1 MRLLLDTHAFLWYMA
16 GDPQLS
22 VNAKES
28 IDDRSNKRHLSTAS
42 LWEMAIKYSN
52 GKLKLIEPYELLI
65 PRLLRVNAIKILS
78 IKLKHTKEVANLP
91 CPDRKHR
98 DPFDRLIIA
107 QSKVEN
113 IPLISIDSK
122 FDVYGIQRVW

>member
-22 VNAKES
+22 VKAKAF
-28 IDDRSNKRHLSTAS
+28 IDDRSNKRYLSTAS

-52 GKLKLIEPYELLI
+52 GKPELMEPYELLI
-65 PRLLRVNAIKILS
+65 PRLLHVNGIKILN
-78 IKLKHTKEVANLP
+78 INLMHLKEVANLP
-91 CPDRKHR
+91 FPNRQHK

-113 IPLISIDSK
+113 MSLISNGSK
-122 FDVYGIQRVW
+122 FDAYGIQRLW